1 MLTLTF
7 ALVTPPFIL
16 DAHSALFHGAANVG
30 LLNVKNGTAG
40 GGVGDGPPGGGVGV
54 EVGPPGGGVGVAV
67 GPPGGGVGVFTGDV
81 GIVTSR
87 GGL

>member
-1 MLTLTF
+1 MLDTHC
-7 ALVTPPFIL
+7 V
-16 DAHSALFHGAANVG
+16 LFHGDANVG
-30 LLNVKNGTAG
+30 LLKVNNGTAG
-40 GGVGDGPPGGGVGV
+40 GGVGVGPPGGDVGV